1 MSLVLINHKVKDFNA
16 WKPYFDAD
24 RDRRSAAGLKEVYLT
39 RKSDEPN
46 NVFVLFETNDV
57 DKAQKMM
64 EDPNLQKVMEQA
76 GVLGP
81 PTITVL
87 NKA

>member
-1 MSLVLINHKVKDFNA
+1 MSIVLVNHKVKDFNA

-24 RDRRSAAGLKEVYLT
+24 QERRSAAGLKDVYVT
-39 RKSDEPN
+39 RKADDPN
-46 NVFVLFETNDV
+46 DVFMVFETEDADN
-57 DKAQKMM
+57 AMKMM
-64 EDPNLQKVMEQA
+64 EDPNLKDVMDQA
-76 GVLGP
+76 GVINR